1 MPSILIIDDDTR
13 FRELLTEILEASGHD
28 VLAVSGRRAA
38 VGLAQLPFR
47 PQLILVDLKMEGM
60 DGYQTITALRADKE
74 LRGVPTILLTSSDT
88 EGVAAAA
95 RSAGA
100 TGFLTKPIISAKLHA
115 QIDRVLRDCHL
126 VWIDDHHT
134 VTSAPDRRLN
144 AAPLSCQSGS
154 KDLHQ

>member
-1 MPSILIIDDDTR
+1 MPSILIIDDDAR

-28 VLAVSGRRAA
+28 VLAVSGGRAA

-88 EGVAAAA
+88 EEVAASA

-100 TGFLTKPIISAKLHA
+100 TGFLTKPSSPQSLMPRLIECYAIVIS
-115 QIDRVLRDCHL
+115 
-126 VWIDDHHT
+126 
-134 VTSAPDRRLN
+134 
-144 AAPLSCQSGS
+144 SG
-154 KDLHQ
+154 